1 MIDFKLKVIK
11 ECESSNTYLLNLAK
25 KGCAQG
31 LSILTLKQS
40 NGKGTRNN
48 KWISNKGNLFL
59 STFIQPKVDRSHWS
73 EISIILGFSLY
84 QYLLSLG
91 IDKSFIRIKWPN
103 DILIKYKKIS
113 GILVEVSNNF
123 CIIGIGLNV
132 VSTPLKI
139 DTGKET
145 ICLREI
151 TNTKN
156 LDLKDMSNSILKI
169 FYKNYNIWINYSLKP
184 FYEKINKI
192 LAYLNCTISFVYDNT
207 TLSGKIVGINYLG
220 NLKVLTFQN
229 KFLYLSSSETII
241 YEGL

>member
-31 LSILTLKQS
+31 FSILALKQS

-59 STFIQPKVDRSHWS
+59 STFIQPKVDKSHWS

-113 GILVEVSNNF
+113 GILVEVFNNF
-123 CIIGIGLNV
+123 CILGIGLNV
-132 VSTPLKI
+132 DSAPLKI
-139 DTGKET
+139 DTGKDA
-145 ICLREI
+145 ICLKELI
-151 TNTKN
+151 DTKN
-156 LDLKDMSNSILKI
+156 LKLQDMSNSILKI
-169 FYKNYNIWINYSLKP
+169 FYHNYNIWSNYSLKP
-184 FYEKINKI
+184 FHEKINKI
-192 LAYLNCTISFVYDNT
+192 LAYLNCTIRFVYDNT
-207 TLSGKIVGINYLG
+207 THSGKILGINHLGYL
-220 NLKVLTFQN
+220 KILTLN
-229 KFLYLSSSETII
+229 NEFLYLSSSETII